1 MTPTCTVHKLI
12 AGVVVLAG
20 RKALLVKYK
29 DTSSH
34 DGQTGWFHP
43 DDVLEDGEDPEA
55 GASRI
60 LKEQLGLKP
69 PKIRFGFFESFKG
82 NDGTQHLMF
91 HYKAK
96 FAKPP
101 GLAPSAKVA
110 KAEWFDVRKL
120 PPKAEFAHHGWA
132 RDVIGRL
139 ARNKK

>member
-1 MTPTCTVHKLI
+1 MTANCTVHKLI
-12 AGVVVLAG
+12 SGVVVLTG

-29 DTSSH
+29 DGSSH

-43 DDVLEDGEDPEA
+43 DDVLEDGEDPEE

-60 LKEQLGLKP
+60 LREQLGLL
-69 PKIRFGFFESFKG
+69 PKNLGFGFFESFKG
-82 NDGTQHLMF
+82 HDGTQHLMF

-96 FAKPP
+96 YPKPP
-101 GLAPSAKVA
+101 TLRPSVKVA
-110 KAEWFDVRKL
+110 AAQWFDVRKL

-139 ARNKK
+139 TRSKK